1 LLKEWLDPAYLRLV
15 ELVSSPTRPD
25 QHVEGLRILAHLCRR
40 ALQPP
45 LPLQHMRQVA
55 ECEFSGIA
63 MLCLGEEEAR
73 YGKWPYSRETTLKWF
88 VLLEALTLI
97 RRFRRGGKT
106 VIQIRLGKREPLNQA
121 QLLANLDN
129 YAIQY
134 TNRKT
139 VELLLRAKAD
149 LQRYGIPSSGLEESD
164 LLDQEVLQR
173 VQQHLVAKLQE
184 SGVSRAASRKVALWL
199 TSGPLAQIA
208 TDYLQAVRP
217 ATTTTGK
224 ALPSPHGHAA
234 PAHLARGSQFDF
246 QQGDSL
252 AQSQL
257 SAGRFLSN
265 EQAAREWSAGERA
278 HPLPFS
284 DDEKSDVAGEGKDCH
299 LRIVQG
305 DSLGQ
310 EPART
315 RRHGVVQGGGMTQAS
330 AQSETVL
337 AMKASAN
344 HFPVPQGDFE
354 PQQTP
359 KKALSRPMEG
369 APGGPNRLTRDLL
382 PTGQGDFKQVDLPAT
397 MTGAPAE
404 SPCRASR
411 ATSAGAVSN
420 SNAISSLKDPLRE
433 CEFEFET
440 SAEHHI
446 PESPSL
452 SGDRRAEATYLWRK
466 LYSEEQRC
474 APGGKQLIG
483 GLLNKLNERP
493 DLVRLSMVN
502 VLLQRVFPDRHGPPD
517 GCGAKWFYRS
527 YARYLSGELTPSP
540 QISSWAQSPYSYEQ
554 IERALRAEYAY
565 QQADVFCK
573 PQRPFASCIV
583 EHRLRESVPLETGGE
598 ARQEHQF
605 TEQAG
610 APSAG
615 EGGQAAQ
622 SSLEQEDPIPTEDA
636 CTPIQRHQA
645 SAAIQQDSVVVASA
659 ATQPPHEGHKHK
671 VVVVQDPQTGWT
683 SLEGVLWWREQI
695 TRTSL
700 ASTWRLEVLP
710 TIYDR
715 YVLVVT
721 PDDDEAAAWFW
732 SSGRQVRLALEQWR
746 AARVQI

>member
-1 LLKEWLDPAYLRLV
+1 VLLAERLLTSPSPRAEQELEAESLLKEWLDPAYLRLV

-40 ALQPP
+40 ALHPP

-252 AQSQL
+252 
-257 SAGRFLSN
+257 
-265 EQAAREWSAGERA
+265 
-278 HPLPFS
+278 
-284 DDEKSDVAGEGKDCH
+284 
-299 LRIVQG
+299 
-305 DSLGQ
+305 GQ

-369 APGGPNRLTRDLL
+369 APGGPNRLRRDLL

-645 SAAIQQDSVVVASA
+645 SAAIQQDSVVVASV

-710 TIYDR
+710 TIYGR